1 MPTSKQETQRQSI
14 LHLWNN
20 GIRDAKEIHARTI
33 IPLTTIYDNIRKLKK
48 TGTIKHAGGN
58 GRPKKITAGTWTI
71 CAQGSSLS
79 TRTLANKLSQMSVHV
94 SHVTI
99 ALTSATQNVSQG
111 PPLC

>member
-1 MPTSKQETQRQSI
+1 ME
-14 LHLWNN
+14 N

-58 GRPKKITAGTWTI
+58 GRPKKITARASRALG
-71 CAQGSSLS
+71 QFVRRDSSLS